1 MTDPA
6 FLILDFQN
14 NNTTNYGVILEI
26 TADKTV
32 RFMFP
37 SQ

>member
-14 NNTTNYGVILEI
+14 NNTINYGVILEGN
-26 TADKTV
+26 ADKTE
-32 RFMFP
+32 RA
-37 SQ
+37 

>member
-14 NNTTNYGVILEI
+14 NNTTNHGVILEGN
-26 TADKTV
+26 ADKTV
-32 RFMFP
+32 RA
-37 SQ
+37 